1 MDFDR
6 YKDTYRDELEDSIS
20 FAGAGADFYTE
31 VKAAQLVDVAARKLG
46 EPKRLRVLDA
56 GCGPGETDA
65 FLRGAFAELSGAD
78 VSEGMV
84 EAAAGRNPW
93 ANYRH
98 FEAGEPL
105 PFEDGHF
112 DLSFAICVLH
122 HVDPEDRGSFM
133 SELARV
139 TQPGGI
145 VAIFEHNPVNPL
157 TRWAVA
163 HCPFDEGVDL
173 LPVTESER
181 YLAGAGLRRAR
192 RDYVVFFPRPLA
204 WLRFMEASLGWCPLG
219 AQYAVHAVAGRF
231 PRR

>member
-1 MDFDR
+1 MEFDR

-31 VKAAQLVDVAARKLG
+31 VKAAQLVDLAARKLG

-65 FLRGAFAELSGAD
+65 FLGETFAELSGAD

-93 ANYRH
+93 ATYRH
-98 FEAGEPL
+98 FEAGEPM
-105 PFEDGHF
+105 PFEDGRF

-122 HVDPEDRGSFM
+122 HVDPENRGSFT
-133 SELARV
+133 SELTRV

-145 VAIFEHNPVNPL
+145 VAIFEHNPVNPA
-157 TRWAVA
+157 TRKVVRD
-163 HCPFDEGVDL
+163 CPFDEGVEL
-173 LPVTESER
+173 LPMREVRSL
-181 YLAGAGLRRAR
+181 LAGQGLIPVERRYILVFPWRGSALRGVERGLAR
-192 RDYVVFFPRPLA
+192 VPI
-204 WLRFMEASLGWCPLG
+204 G
-219 AQYAVHAVAGRF
+219 AQYYVAGRV
-231 PRR
+231 PEAAL